1 MANNT
6 FEIIGKL
13 NIGKE
18 SEKFKPY
25 KATTYDTGWAA
36 KELIFNAIAGDNRH
50 MMKIKGGYF
59 SNGKGKVYSFS
70 KSGKSDSGETIKGEK
85 LEIAWVDRFKPEIIE
100 NVAEFKKFVIDLEE
114 YGRRFKLEKA
124 LEKFNEGSL
133 TPEEMIELGT
143 EDISQELENSKNKR
157 KEFIAESDF
166 AEYMHK
172 LIISGKIDNRLF
184 RISGDIVYSEY
195 NGKFYKTLIP
205 SRIYLAEKSAVPS
218 STGQITVFY
227 NKDGLDSN
235 SLKEKQKHYINC
247 FARNYDSQRKA
258 ETPFPIQLVIDVS
271 KDELDENNKKLNSLM
286 VKQFTVKDKT
296 WKEFGVK
303 INLLDGAQKTEITND
318 MLTDLQKELLEL
330 GAITMNEIRK
340 EIGADVYGEK
350 VEEMIVVNVAR
361 GFTKGSKPTVY
372 IDSDFV
378 IKPLEIVDKKEKST
392 EDEEDIF
399 AGLNDLD
406 IPY

>member
-13 NIGKE
+13 TISKE

-25 KATTYDTGWAA
+25 KLTTYDSGWAN

-50 MMKIKGGYF
+50 MLKIKGGYHT
-59 SNGKGKVYSFS
+59 NGKGKVYSFS
-70 KSGKSDSGETIKGEK
+70 KAGKSDTGEKIKGEK
-85 LEIAWVDRFKPEIIE
+85 LEIAWGDRFKPEVVE
-100 NVAEFKKFVIDLEE
+100 NVAEFKKCVIDLEE

-124 LEKFNEGSL
+124 LEKLNDGSL
-133 TPEEMIELGT
+133 TSEEMTELGT
-143 EDISQELENSKNKR
+143 EDVSQELENSKNKR
-157 KEFIAESDF
+157 KEFIAEADF

-172 LIISGKIDNRLF
+172 LITSGKIDNRLF

-247 FARNYDSQRKA
+247 YVRNYDGQRKIDI
-258 ETPFPIQLVIDVS
+258 PCPLQLVIDVS
-271 KDELDENNKKLNSLM
+271 KDELDEKNKKLNTLM

-303 INLLDGAQKTEITND
+303 VNILDGAQKTEITDD

-330 GAITMNEIRK
+330 EAITMDEIRK
-340 EIGADVYGEK
+340 EIGADVYGDK
-350 VEEMIVVNVAR
+350 VEEMVIINVAR
-361 GFTKGSKPTVY
+361 GYTKGSKPTVF
-372 IDSDFV
+372 IDNDFV
-378 IKPLEIVDKKEKST
+378 ITPMEIEDKKET
-392 EDEEDIF
+392 QADEDDIF
-399 AGLNDLD
+399 AGLSDID